1 MKTLRRLLIKHLK
14 PTIILLIPI
23 DGDFRISFAG
33 RILTNDIDLNDN
45 LKNSFKEFE
54 LILST
59 LIGINHEFVFKKVS
73 ISYRVHNVANL
84 KIFLKIE
91 KRKNRIKYNCRV
103 EGRALRPLLKK
114 ILKDLFKHV
123 SCIFAFRN

>member
-1 MKTLRRLLIKHLK
+1 MKTLRRPLIKHLK
-14 PTIILLIPI
+14 PTIILLISV

-33 RILTNDIDLNDN
+33 RILSLNDS

-73 ISYRVHNVANL
+73 ISYRVHNVADL

-123 SCIFAFRN
+123 SCIFVFGN